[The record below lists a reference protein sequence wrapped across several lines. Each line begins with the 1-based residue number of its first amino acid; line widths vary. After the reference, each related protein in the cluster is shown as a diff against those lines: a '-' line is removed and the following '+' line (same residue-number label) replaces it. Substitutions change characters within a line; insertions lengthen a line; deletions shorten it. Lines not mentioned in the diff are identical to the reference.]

1 MELHPNADTER
12 KRKAIALSNMVKQ
25 HNSTLN
31 VQSQSFFIRKHFHG
45 PGIVHP
51 YRDGNEAAVTC
62 PTFSRHRRGLFPLC
76 VQLISQIIFPL
87 AHMIILPSPNFS
99 PNSVQGGFKL
109 ELKGSVEKYMDSVI
123 LFSHWNEITV
133 VPASRRHQLE
143 SPVRGQ
149 QDPLSGLWSP
159 RLGSKVH
166 SFLQQTLMSADCM
179 PGTGLRSGVT
189 AENKTDKHSRSLFPA
204 VEVDKE

>member
-1 MELHPNADTER
+1 M
-12 KRKAIALSNMVKQ
+12 
-25 HNSTLN
+25 
-31 VQSQSFFIRKHFHG
+31 

-51 YRDGNEAAVTC
+51 HRDGNETAVTC
-62 PTFSRHRRGLFPLC
+62 PTFSRRRRSLFPLRF
-76 VQLISQIIFPL
+76 QLISQVISPL
-87 AHMIILPSPNFS
+87 THVIILPSPNVS

-123 LFSHWNEITV
+123 LLSHWNDITV
-133 VPASRRHQLE
+133 VPASRCHQLD
-143 SPVRGQ
+143 SFVHGQ
-149 QDPLSGLWSP
+149 QDPLAGQWSP

-166 SFLQQTLMSADCM
+166 SFLQQALMSADCV
-179 PGTGLRSGVT
+179 PGTGLHSGVT

>member
-1 MELHPNADTER
+1 MLIRRGNA
-12 KRKAIALSNMVKQ
+12 KLSHCHTWSNNII
-25 HNSTLN
+25 NSTLHIQN
-31 VQSQSFFIRKHFHG
+31 QSFCIRKNFHV
-45 PGIVHP
+45 PGVTHP
-51 YRDGNEAAVTC
+51 HRDGNETAVTC

-76 VQLISQIIFPL
+76 FQLISQIISPL
-87 AHMIILPSPNFS
+87 ARVVILPSPNVS

-133 VPASRRHQLE
+133 VPASRRHRPE
-143 SPVRGQ
+143 SLVHGQ
-149 QDPLSGLWSP
+149 QDPLAGLWSP

-166 SFLQQTLMSADCM
+166 SFLQQTLMSADYV
-179 PGTGLRSGVT
+179 PGTGLHSGVT
-189 AENKTDKHSRSLFPA
+189 AENKTDKHSSSLVLA